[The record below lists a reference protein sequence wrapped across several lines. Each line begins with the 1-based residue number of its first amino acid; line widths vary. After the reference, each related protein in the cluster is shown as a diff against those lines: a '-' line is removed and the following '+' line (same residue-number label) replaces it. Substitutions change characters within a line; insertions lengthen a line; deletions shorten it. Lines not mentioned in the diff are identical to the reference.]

1 MPRMDPDLDSQGAAA
16 KPALSGASTSPNRGC
31 LQGFL
36 GLLLWPIALVL
47 LGLSPIAGPWYGLLL
62 PRLLRSPSFFLLF
75 ELLGVTYLWLAGI
88 TAIAFASVL
97 LLFSRPLRRKSVL
110 VLAVALGI
118 YASLLLNWY
127 IPKPQVAN
135 ADGMPLTVMAY
146 NINYRLWDTEGVTE
160 VVRQH
165 PADVLGAIEPL
176 ADDAAELW
184 ENVRDLY
191 PHYYRAPAG
200 NLSLLSRYPIL
211 SASADNL
218 GTTTHS
224 LFAVLE
230 VEGRPI
236 QVVVVHPPPPAGR
249 DLFAQRNA
257 TIAALATYASQQ
269 QDSLVVMGDFNA
281 TSWSIYIQ
289 TFVRR
294 SGLRNASF
302 GHGIKPT
309 WFYNEAERPSSWA
322 ARVTQALRI
331 PIDHIFVSGDIR
343 VDRVKTAPAGV
354 SDHRPI
360 IAKLRLPKR

>member
-1 MPRMDPDLDSQGAAA
+1 MAPNFDSQDAIERSIPSRARN
-16 KPALSGASTSPNRGC
+16 SSDRGC
-31 LQGFL
+31 LQNVPS
-36 GLLLWPIALVL
+36 LLLWPLAIVL
-47 LGLSPIAGPWYGLLL
+47 LGLSLIGGPWYGLLL

-88 TAIAFASVL
+88 TAVTFASVL
-97 LLFSRPLRRKSVL
+97 LLFSRPLRQKSVL
-110 VLAVALGI
+110 VLAVAFGA
-118 YASLLLNWY
+118 YTSLLLNWY

-135 ADGMPLTVMAY
+135 TDGVPLTAMAY
-146 NINYRLWDTEGVTE
+146 NVNYKLWEIEE
-160 VVRQH
+160 VMEIVRQH

-176 ADDAAELW
+176 EEDAAELW

-218 GTTTHS
+218 ETTTHS
-224 LFAVLE
+224 LFAVLD
-230 VEGRPI
+230 VEGQPI
-236 QVVVVHPPPPAGR
+236 QIVVVHPPPPAGR
-249 DLFAQRNA
+249 DLFVQRNA

-269 QDSLVVMGDFNA
+269 QGSLVVMGDFNA
-281 TSWSIYIQ
+281 TSWSMYIQ
-289 TFVRR
+289 NFVRC
-294 SGLRNASF
+294 SGLRNASL

-309 WFYNEAERPSSWA
+309 WFYNEEERPSSWTA
-322 ARVTQALRI
+322 WLIQALRI
-331 PIDHIFVSGDIR
+331 PIDHVFVSDDLR
-343 VDRVKTAPAGV
+343 VDLVKTAPAGV